1 MKEVRPPQRITRFLE
16 SVCPEYLFEGIIGD
30 LEEQFYDDLEAYGEK
45 KAKRKYW
52 WNTARFIRP
61 SILLRNNSKFS
72 IFNTIMVSNYIKTA
86 GRNMAKRKMFSF
98 INAFGLSIGIAFCI
112 LIFLYIQDEQSFDK
126 FHENSSKIYRVEE
139 KGYDFW
145 DPDPE
150 KPYNFSAYLQTGLG
164 PVIKDEVPQVQ
175 YASRFNSGGGAIVTH
190 GEKVFTENITYT
202 DADFFKMFSFDILA
216 GNIDELLTDKYHVI
230 LTPAIAEK
238 YFDTQNVLGKTL
250 KLDIQGENEFTVVG
264 IIASPPSNSSLQYEI
279 LVSQAVRPYYDENI
293 DNWNNYNTPTFIQL
307 ASNSNL
313 DDVQENLSKIVD
325 KYMGESLAQDREEY
339 DIPEEFTIFEY
350 QLSPFEDIHLNTQI
364 SWTKSSDPK
373 YSMILGG
380 IAFLIL
386 LIACINYISLSLTA
400 SAARQTEVGVRKSV
414 GAQRSQLINQFAF
427 ESVILAFLSMLIGV
441 ALMVVFL
448 PSFNEF
454 TNKELSFDTQT
465 MFQVAGIGIVLAI
478 LVGLISGFY
487 PAFYLSGAKPTQVLK
502 GGFTTKMKAGFTQ
515 PLVVIQFAL
524 SAFLIISSVIMYQ
537 QMEYVTT
544 KDLGYDQEQVLVV
557 PTQMGWNEES
567 NKAVERMRNR
577 LAQESFVAGVA
588 GTSLSFNQGYSRY
601 GYEIDD
607 EYKSAYVFA
616 VDPQYIELLN
626 IEMAEGRNFL
636 TEGVNDSTDV
646 IVNEALVADMGWD
659 NPLEEYLKWREDSA
673 SLGSKVVGVVKDYHF
688 LSLEKT
694 IEPMFLSMDKKEVG
708 YLQQMLIKIKPG
720 ELTNSVDRLQTIWNE
735 LSPDKPFDYSFMDE
749 DIARQ
754 YANYKR
760 WMSIMGLATIF
771 AILISCLGLFGLAGI
786 NAINRTKEMGIRKVF
801 GAEVMNI
808 FVLLNRQ
815 YIWLALIAFVIASPL
830 SWYAMRMWLED
841 FEYGITISW
850 HIFAI
855 SMGMGLFIALVTVS
869 YHAIKSAHLNPADTL
884 KYE

>member
-30 LEEQFYDDLEAYGEK
+30 LEEQFYNDLETFGEK
-45 KAKRKYW
+45 RAKRKYW
-52 WNTARFIRP
+52 WNTLRFVRP
-61 SILLRNNSKFS
+61 EILIRNNSKFS
-72 IFNTIMVSNYIKTA
+72 IINTIMISNYIKTA

-112 LIFLYIQDEQSFDK
+112 LIFLYIKDERSFDK

-139 KGYDFW
+139 KAYDTW
-145 DPDPE
+145 DPDPAE
-150 KPYNFSAYLQTGLG
+150 PYNYSAYIQTGLG
-164 PVIKDEVPQVQ
+164 PVLKEEIPQVQ
-175 YASRFNSGGGAIVTH
+175 YATRFNSGGNAIVTH
-190 GEKVFTENITYT
+190 GEKVFTEYLAYV
-202 DADFFKMFSFDILA
+202 DADFFKMFSFEILA
-216 GNIDELLTDKYHVI
+216 GNTDNLLTEKYQVV

-238 YFDTQNVLGKTL
+238 YFDSQDVLGKTL
-250 KLDIQGENEFTVVG
+250 KIDIQGENEFTVVG
-264 IIASPPSNSSLQYEI
+264 IIAPPPANSSLNFEI
-279 LVSQAVRPYYDENI
+279 LVSQTVRPYYDRNV
-293 DNWNNYNTPTFIQL
+293 DNWSNFNTPTYIQL
-307 ASNSNL
+307 VDNAQLSTVKES
-313 DDVQENLSKIVD
+313 LSKIVD
-325 KYMGESLAQDREEY
+325 TYMAESLERREERAE
-339 DIPEEFTIFEY
+339 IPEDVTIFEY
-350 QLSPFEDIHLNTQI
+350 QLSSLEDIHLNTQVT
-364 SWTKSSDPK
+364 WNKSSDPK

-400 SAARQTEVGVRKSV
+400 SAARQKEVGVRKSV
-414 GAQRSQLINQFAF
+414 GAVRSQLINQFAF
-427 ESVILAFLSMLIGV
+427 ESVILAFLSMVIGI
-441 ALMVVFL
+441 ALMFVFL

-454 TNKELSFDTQT
+454 TNKELSFDTVT
-465 MFQVAGIGIVLAI
+465 ILQVIGIGVSLAVV
-478 LVGLISGFY
+478 VGLVSGFY
-487 PAFYLSGAKPTQVLK
+487 PAFYLSAARPTQVLK
-502 GGFTTKMKAGFTQ
+502 GGFTTKMKASFTK
-515 PLVVIQFAL
+515 PLVVLQFAL

-544 KDLGYDQEQVLVV
+544 KDLGYNQEQVLVV

-577 LAQESFVAGVA
+577 LSQESFVSGVA

-601 GYEIDD
+601 GYQIDG
-607 EYKSAYVFA
+607 ENKSAYVFA
-616 VDPQYIELLN
+616 VDPHYIEILN
-626 IEMAEGRNFL
+626 VEMTQGRNFL
-636 TEGVNDSTDV
+636 IDGVNDSTDI
-646 IVNEALVADMGWD
+646 IVNEALVADMGWED
-659 NPLEEYLKWREDSA
+659 PLDEHLNWREDSA
-673 SLGSKVVGVVKDYHF
+673 SLGSKIVGVVKDYHF
-688 LSLEKT
+688 RSLEQT

-708 YLQQMLIKIKPG
+708 YLTQMLIKIKPG
-720 ELTNSVDRLQTIWNE
+720 ELTHAVDKLQTVWNE
-735 LSPDKPFDYSFMDE
+735 LSPDKPFDYTFMDE

-754 YANYKR
+754 YASYER
-760 WMSIMGLATIF
+760 WMSIMGLATLF

-830 SWYAMRMWLED
+830 SWYAMNIWLED

-850 HIFAI
+850 PIFAI
-855 SMGMGLFIALVTVS
+855 SMGLGLFIALITVS
-869 YHAIKSAHLNPADTL
+869 YHAVKSAHLNPADTL